1 MNRLRVHLRFA
12 AVMLLAVVAPAFA
25 SEAGAPAVESAWV
38 AAMKANDL
46 EAVMRT
52 YADDAVAWLPDEIE
66 ARGTVAIR
74 AQYVGLLGTFTVTE
88 VALTDTGHWT
98 AGKTSVGWG
107 KFSLTLTPK
116 AGGEPVVMKG
126 RFTDMAEERDG
137 RWVYTLDHA
146 SAEPEPKK
154 PAESADTPAAG
165 T

>member
-1 MNRLRVHLRFA
+1 MNHLSLRLRFA
-12 AVMLLAVVAPAFA
+12 AVMLLALVAPAFA
-25 SEAGAPAVESAWV
+25 AEEGAPAVEAAWV

-52 YADDAVAWLPDEIE
+52 YADDAVAWLPDEVE

-74 AQYVGLLGTFTVTE
+74 AQYAGLLGAYTVIE
-88 VALTDTGHWT
+88 VALTDAGHRT
-98 AGKTSVGWG
+98 VGTTSVGWG
-107 KFSLTLTPK
+107 KFSLTLKPK

-126 RFTDMAEERDG
+126 RFTDMAERRDG

-154 PAESADTPAAG
+154 PAEAAETPAAG
-165 T
+165 K